1 MRRADR
7 GGALAEIKLKAAE
20 TAGEGADHL
29 LTFSKALLRMRL
41 NEAPARIRRGDGYAI
56 WLTRDDKRA
65 QSNFKVLLAS
75 CRSKYFYYETFWMGK
90 NLSSLSYLQTVLTT
104 LTEYNIKE
112 N

>member
-1 MRRADR
+1 M
-7 GGALAEIKLKAAE
+7 KLQPGS
-20 TAGEGADHL
+20 GEV
-29 LTFSKALLRMRL
+29 T
-41 NEAPARIRRGDGYAI
+41 DGYTI

-65 QSNFKVLLAS
+65 RSNFKVLLAS

-112 N
+112 NLISPDIAILQASFEY